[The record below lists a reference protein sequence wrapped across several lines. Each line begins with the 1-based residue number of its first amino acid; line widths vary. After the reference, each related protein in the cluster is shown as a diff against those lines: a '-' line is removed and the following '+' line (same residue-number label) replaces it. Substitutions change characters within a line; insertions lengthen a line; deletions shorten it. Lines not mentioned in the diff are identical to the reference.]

1 MDTINWPNG
10 GQTFINVAKD
20 EQSGELRVRVDDD
33 TPYVKKHELYT
44 ATQAVELAAQHDR
57 VAAALRNVA
66 EHLRSQPA
74 PVTSDDAPSAPPTLP
89 A

>member
-1 MDTINWPNG
+1 MSTIRWPNG
-10 GQTFINVAKD
+10 GQTFVNVAKD

-44 ATQAVELAAQHDR
+44 ADEAIELSKQHDQ
-57 VAAALRNVA
+57 VSIALRDA
-66 EHLRSQPA
+66 AIHLRNQPA
-74 PVTSDDAPSAPPTLP
+74 PAASDTPTAPPT